1 MAIKA
6 RVTTRGGKKIQKV
19 LDDAAKKR
27 KQPTVEVGFF
37 STARYSDTKSGLN
50 GGGKREPHYV
60 ATVAAWQEFGT
71 TNGVPER
78 PFFRQSIA
86 IMEKDLPG
94 VLRKIVD
101 PTTML
106 VTERDAG
113 LIGEYA
119 KGVIQER
126 IIDLDQPPNAA
137 RTIAE
142 KGSSNPLIDEGVMLG
157 SVSYRVDN

>member
-6 RVTTRGGKKIQKV
+6 RVTTRGGQKIQKV

-71 TNGVPER
+71 NTIPER

-86 IMEKDLPG
+86 IMERELPG
-94 VLRKIVD
+94 EIAQGFVD
-101 PTTML
+101 PQTM
-106 VTERDAG
+106 VVNRKAC
-113 LIGEYA
+113 
-119 KGVIQER
+119 R
-126 IIDLDQPPNAA
+126 LD
-137 RTIAE
+137 
-142 KGSSNPLIDEGVMLG
+142 
-157 SVSYRVDN
+157 

>member
-71 TNGVPER
+71 NTIPER

-94 VLRKIVD
+94 VLRKLVD

-137 RTIAE
+137 RTIKA

-157 SVSYRVDN
+157 SVSYRVDI

>member
-71 TNGVPER
+71 TNGIPER

-86 IMEKDLPG
+86 IMEKELPG
-94 VLRKIVD
+94 VLRKLVD